1 MPATD
6 NGWGGGRGERRDVK
20 RRAKL
25 LEDYFNTS
33 SLAYTA
39 TIPEISSSPT
49 TPFNYSHLATVDRC
63 VWTLSFFFSTHKLSF
78 KSVV

>member
-1 MPATD
+1 MPATA

-25 LEDYFNTS
+25 LEDYFNAS
-33 SLAYTA
+33 SLAYTV

-63 VWTLSFFFSTHKLSF
+63 V
-78 KSVV
+78 